1 MIYKVSMIHVRL
13 ALFFVIFC
21 LRFSA
26 SYSMDFNFKKIA
38 SDASGFFSRAKQL
51 TEETFLKAEKTELD
65 AHFENLLQRADKT
78 EEHTKR
84 LLSAMESYLQPNPT
98 IRMEEVFYEKLEL
111 RKENRLNNLEQLGQ
125 AMNDAGNEFGAGTPY
140 GSALLKVAQAEF
152 KLGAGERDLIN
163 SCASNAL
170 LPIRRFLEGDMK
182 TIQRERKVLNTK
194 RLDLDAAKSR
204 LRKAKSVEA
213 QNNVSFTLYCFVT
226 YLISPIVILTFLL
239 LMILKEN
246 HFDVDHILRN
256 IMQIFENIKAEADLR
271 VVQAEFDKQAE
282 ITKLLLEGIQ
292 TAHNNHL
299 KCLRDFVESQMSFY
313 ALAHQHMADLQR
325 ELSGAPDAESAI
337 GLFGGYTGTS
347 NNTASSNTI
356 PTSTT
361 QQTVRQPSSTS
372 KDIINPTV
380 AE

>member
-1 MIYKVSMIHVRL
+1 
-13 ALFFVIFC
+13 
-21 LRFSA
+21 
-26 SYSMDFNFKKIA
+26 MDFNFKKIA

-98 IRMEEVFYEKLEL
+98 IRVEEVFYEKLEL
-111 RKENRLNNLEQLGQ
+111 RKENRLNNLEQLAH
-125 AMNDAGNEFGAGTPY
+125 AMKEAGNEFGAGTPY
-140 GSALLKVAQAEF
+140 GSALLKTAQTEF
-152 KLGAGERDLIN
+152 KLGAGERDFIN
-163 SCASNAL
+163 SCASNTL
-170 LPIRRFLEGDMK
+170 LPVRRFLEGDMK

-213 QNNVSFTLYCFVT
+213 QNNLGSSFST
-226 YLISPIVILTFLL
+226 
-239 LMILKEN
+239 E
-246 HFDVDHILRN
+246 
-256 IMQIFENIKAEADLR
+256 QAEADLR

-313 ALAHQHMADLQR
+313 AQAHQHMVDLQR
-325 ELSGAPDAESAI
+325 ELSGTVSFRCKSVTLPDNDCS
-337 GLFGGYTGTS
+337 FPKRR
-347 NNTASSNTI
+347 SSNAAV
-356 PTSTT
+356 
-361 QQTVRQPSSTS
+361 VRQSGTLYDPIFLEGLEARGILGCHSITS
-372 KDIINPTV
+372 CFEPKTFAKEQLGDNCT
-380 AE
+380 

>member
-1 MIYKVSMIHVRL
+1 MRTETHIYPSGGVSCWFLLGAGAAQVAVSHVG
-13 ALFFVIFC
+13 
-21 LRFSA
+21 FSA

-38 SDASGFFSRAKQL
+38 SDASGFFNRAKQL

-98 IRMEEVFYEKLEL
+98 VRMEEVFYEKLEL
-111 RKENRLNNLEQLGQ
+111 RKESRLNNLEQLAQ

-140 GSALLKVAQAEF
+140 GSALLKIAQAEF
-152 KLGAGERDLIN
+152 KLGAGERDFIN
-163 SCASNAL
+163 SCATNTL
-170 LPIRRFLEGDMK
+170 LPVRRFLEGDMK

-213 QNNVSFTLYCFVT
+213 QGNLGSSF
-226 YLISPIVILTFLL
+226 SS
-239 LMILKEN
+239 E
-246 HFDVDHILRN
+246 
-256 IMQIFENIKAEADLR
+256 QAEADLR

-325 ELSGAPDAESAI
+325 ELSGS
-337 GLFGGYTGTS
+337 
-347 NNTASSNTI
+347 
-356 PTSTT
+356 
-361 QQTVRQPSSTS
+361 
-372 KDIINPTV
+372 
-380 AE
+380 

>member
-1 MIYKVSMIHVRL
+1 
-13 ALFFVIFC
+13 
-21 LRFSA
+21 
-26 SYSMDFNFKKIA
+26 MDFNFKKIA

-111 RKENRLNNLEQLGQ
+111 RKENRLNNLEQLAQ
-125 AMNDAGNEFGAGTPY
+125 AMNEAGNEFGAGTPY
-140 GSALLKVAQAEF
+140 GSALLKTAQAEF
-152 KLGAGERDLIN
+152 KLGAGERDFIN
-163 SCASNAL
+163 SCASNTL
-170 LPIRRFLEGDMK
+170 LPVRRFLEGDMK

-213 QNNVSFTLYCFVT
+213 QSN
-226 YLISPIVILTFLL
+226 
-239 LMILKEN
+239 
-246 HFDVDHILRN
+246 
-256 IMQIFENIKAEADLR
+256 AEADLR
-271 VVQAEFDKQAE
+271 VMQAEFDKQAE

-325 ELSGAPDAESAI
+325 ELSGAPDAEPTV
-337 GLFGGYTGTS
+337 GLFSGYSDTSISTGS
-347 NNTASSNTI
+347 SGNTVAASA
-356 PTSTT
+356 T
-361 QQTVRQPSSTS
+361 QQTVRQLSSTS
-372 KDIINPTV
+372 TSKGIINPSTI
-380 AE
+380 E

>member
-1 MIYKVSMIHVRL
+1 
-13 ALFFVIFC
+13 
-21 LRFSA
+21 
-26 SYSMDFNFKKIA
+26 MDFNFKKIA

-98 IRMEEVFYEKLEL
+98 IRVEEVFYEKLEL
-111 RKENRLNNLEQLGQ
+111 RKENRLNNLEQLAQ
-125 AMNDAGNEFGAGTPY
+125 AMNEAGNEFGAGTPY
-140 GSALLKVAQAEF
+140 GSALLKTAQAEF
-152 KLGAGERDLIN
+152 KLGAGERDFIN
-163 SCASNAL
+163 SCASNTL
-170 LPIRRFLEGDMK
+170 LPVRRFLEGDMK

-213 QNNVSFTLYCFVT
+213 QNN
-226 YLISPIVILTFLL
+226 
-239 LMILKEN
+239 
-246 HFDVDHILRN
+246 
-256 IMQIFENIKAEADLR
+256 AEADLR

-313 ALAHQHMADLQR
+313 ALAHQHMAELQR
-325 ELSGAPDAESAI
+325 ELSGAPDAESTI
-337 GLFGGYTGTS
+337 GLFSGYSGTS
-347 NNTASSNTI
+347 NSTGSSGNTVTA
-356 PTSTT
+356 PTTH
-361 QQTVRQPSSTS
+361 QTVRQLSSIPSS
-372 KDIINPTV
+372 KDIVNPSA